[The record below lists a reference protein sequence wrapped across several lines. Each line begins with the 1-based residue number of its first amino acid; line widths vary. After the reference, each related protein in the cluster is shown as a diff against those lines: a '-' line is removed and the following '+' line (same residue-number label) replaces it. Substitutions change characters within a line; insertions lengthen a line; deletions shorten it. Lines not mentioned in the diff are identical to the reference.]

1 MPIPSDV
8 CVINKVVKDASN
20 SGEEAPAAMSVAPA
34 TSSGMRNRVAKTF
47 KEGTNLKE
55 RVVISDNVC
64 GGRIRCE
71 NVCVQAT
78 FTSPRAVKYESK

>member
-55 RVVISDNVC
+55 RVVIIDNVC

-71 NVCVQAT
+71 NVCDQAT
-78 FTSPRAVKYESK
+78 FTSPRREER